1 MSIFSLSNLLY
12 EKWKDILLLWEQG
25 KILDGYGKLN
35 SKPQLVEKSTF
46 NCLVGLKESHGEA
59 CTWFEGAQ
67 IFLQYQH
74 VTRGNSHLLMMLE
87 FYYNIK
93 KWR

>member
-1 MSIFSLSNLLY
+1 MEGYFVVVGAG
-12 EKWKDILLLWEQG
+12 KDFGRVWQIEF
-25 KILDGYGKLN
+25 KTTTCREVNI
-35 SKPQLVEKSTF
+35 QLPCGTKGV
-46 NCLVGLKESHGEA
+46 SHGEA

-74 VTRGNSHLLMMLE
+74 VTRGNSHLLTMLE